1 MAGSRILV
9 QRGIASRVREHL
21 EEWLT
26 HIVVGPGEE
35 KATEMGPLIDSAA
48 VARVDRIVEDSA
60 IYGKVVS
67 SAADPS
73 PTDR

>member
-1 MAGSRILV
+1 LLGRFADGGEADAR
-9 QRGIASRVREHL
+9 AA
-21 EEWLT
+21 
-26 HIVVGPGEE
+26 VG
-35 KATEMGPLIDSAA
+35 AARRAFAIDSAA